1 MNYLQLTEEISKQL
15 QCDQP
20 TAINLINLALKHK
33 RPIDYKGIQ
42 VNIFSDE
49 DSNIP
54 PNQAWISTFTKDL
67 LKLKKPDQKIFIE
80 TGSANGDG
88 IEAALQAGFNKIYS
102 IELNEKFVELCKKRF
117 KGKPV
122 EIIGGSSCDKLPS
135 ILKSVKDPF
144 FLWLD
149 AHYSTGPY
157 IGEKMDI
164 YLPKELAL
172 IASLEIDFKNSSIC
186 MDDINHYIENND
198 FMRLLRVLVALI
210 KKNAEPQLYQ
220 SVGSGDH
227 IFLTSI
233 H

>member
-1 MNYLQLTEEISKQL
+1 MNFLTEQLAQKLISTDSAL
-15 QCDQP
+15 RVD
-20 TAINLINLALKHK
+20 TAHRQAG
-33 RPIDYKGIQ
+33 R
-42 VNIFSDE
+42 VR
-49 DSNIP
+49 
-54 PNQAWISTFTKDL
+54 PNQDWTSTFTKDL

-88 IEAALQAGFNKIYS
+88 IEAALQAGFTKIYS
-102 IELNEKFVELCKKRF
+102 IELNEKFVALCKKRF

-122 EIIGGSSCDKLPS
+122 EIIEGSSCDKLPS
-135 ILKSVKDPF
+135 ILKAVKDPF

-186 MDDINHYIENND
+186 MDDINHYIDDND
-198 FMRLLRVLVALI
+198 FIRLLRVLVTLI